1 MPVFLSAFARLQ
13 SWLSPA
19 SDQTLSVKAPA
30 RILRVAGP
38 IIEKLIADD
47 KIGESYR
54 CSTIV
59 RFRYNVPPLAYYHGT
74 TSTCVISGPLL
85 NHGKAYRPT
94 GAIIETPG
102 FDVRL
107 LPEDAYD
114 LDQQIQQA
122 IENTIVDWV
131 AEYQEREAAPESRHP
146 PAPAVNPDAILD
158 DTAPVLHSDSSETRS
173 ASVKIQKR
181 RRSTSSSK
189 GGQHV

>member
-1 MPVFLSAFARLQ
+1 MPVFLSAFAHLQ

-19 SDQTLSVKAPA
+19 SDRTLSVKAPA
-30 RILRVAGP
+30 RILRVVGP

-47 KIGESYR
+47 KTGESYR
-54 CSTIV
+54 CATSHW
-59 RFRYNVPPLAYYHGT
+59 FRYDVPPLAYYLGS

-85 NHGKAYRPT
+85 ERGKAYRPK

-107 LPEDAYD
+107 PPEDAYD
-114 LDQQIQQA
+114 LDQQIQIA

-131 AEYQEREAAPESRHP
+131 AEYHEREPTPEPLHP
-146 PAPAVNPDAILD
+146 SGPTVDLDALLD
-158 DTAPVLHSDSSETRS
+158 DTASVFHSDSLETRF
-173 ASVKIQKR
+173 APPKTQKR

>member
-19 SDQTLSVKAPA
+19 SDQTLSVKASA
-30 RILRVAGP
+30 RILRGVGP

-54 CSTIV
+54 CATSHW
-59 RFRYNVPPLAYYHGT
+59 FRYDVPPLAYYHGT

-85 NHGKAYRPT
+85 EQGKAYRPT

-107 LPEDAYD
+107 PPEDAHD
-114 LDQQIQQA
+114 LDQQIQIA

-131 AEYQEREAAPESRHP
+131 AEYQEREPAPELRHP
-146 PAPAVNPDAILD
+146 QGPTVDFGALRDDKESVFHPDSL
-158 DTAPVLHSDSSETRS
+158 ETQPPTTKTR
-173 ASVKIQKR
+173 KQR
-181 RRSTSSSK
+181 RTTSSST

>member
-19 SDQTLSVKAPA
+19 SDLTLSVKAPA
-30 RILRVAGP
+30 HILRMVGP

-47 KIGESYR
+47 KIGKSYR
-54 CSTIV
+54 CATSHW
-59 RFRYNVPPLAYYHGT
+59 FRYDVPPLAYYLGS

-85 NHGKAYRPT
+85 EHGKAYRPT

-107 LPEDAYD
+107 PPEDAHD
-114 LDQQIQQA
+114 LDQQIQHA

-131 AEYQEREAAPESRHP
+131 AEYQEREPAPEPRHP
-146 PAPAVNPDAILD
+146 PGPTVDLDALLDETPFVFHPDSQETQPAP
-158 DTAPVLHSDSSETRS
+158 TKTR
-173 ASVKIQKR
+173 KQ

-189 GGQHV
+189 GGQYV

>member
-38 IIEKLIADD
+38 IIEKLITDD

-54 CSTIV
+54 CATSHW
-59 RFRYNVPPLAYYHGT
+59 FRYDVPPLAYYHGT
-74 TSTCVISGPLL
+74 MSTCVISGPLL
-85 NHGKAYRPT
+85 EQGKACRPT

-107 LPEDAYD
+107 SPEDAYD

-131 AEYQEREAAPESRHP
+131 AEYHEPAPESLHP
-146 PAPAVNPDAILD
+146 PGLTVDLDPLLD

>member
-19 SDQTLSVKAPA
+19 SDQALSVKAPA
-30 RILRVAGP
+30 RILRGIGP

-54 CSTIV
+54 CATSHW
-59 RFRYNVPPLAYYHGT
+59 FRYDVPPLAYYHGT

-85 NHGKAYRPT
+85 EQGKAYRPT

-107 LPEDAYD
+107 PPEDAYD
-114 LDQQIQQA
+114 LDQQIQIA

-131 AEYQEREAAPESRHP
+131 AEYQEREPVLEPLHP
-146 PAPAVNPDAILD
+146 PGPTVDLDAPLD
-158 DTAPVLHSDSSETRS
+158 DALTVFHPDSLETRPTP
-173 ASVKIQKR
+173 AKTQKR

>member
-19 SDQTLSVKAPA
+19 SDLTLSVTAPA
-30 RILRVAGP
+30 RILRGVGP
-38 IIEKLIADD
+38 IIEKLITDD

-54 CSTIV
+54 CATSHW
-59 RFRYNVPPLAYYHGT
+59 FRYDVPPLAYYHGS

-85 NHGKAYRPT
+85 EHGKAYRPT

-107 LPEDAYD
+107 PPEDAYD

-122 IENTIVDWV
+122 IESTIVDWV
-131 AEYQEREAAPESRHP
+131 AEYQEREPAPEPRHP
-146 PAPAVNPDAILD
+146 PGPTVDLDTLLD
-158 DTAPVLHSDSSETRS
+158 DTASVFHLDSLETRF
-173 ASVKIQKR
+173 APLKTQKR
-181 RRSTSSSK
+181 RRSTFSSK

>member
-30 RILRVAGP
+30 RILRGVGP
-38 IIEKLIADD
+38 IIEKLITDD

-54 CSTIV
+54 CATSHW
-59 RFRYNVPPLAYYHGT
+59 FRYDVPPLAYYLGT

-85 NHGKAYRPT
+85 EHGKAYRPT

-107 LPEDAYD
+107 PPEDAHD
-114 LDQQIQQA
+114 LDQQIQIA

-131 AEYQEREAAPESRHP
+131 AEYHERE
-146 PAPAVNPDAILD
+146 PA
-158 DTAPVLHSDSSETRS
+158 
-173 ASVKIQKR
+173 
-181 RRSTSSSK
+181 
-189 GGQHV
+189 

>member
-30 RILRVAGP
+30 RILRGVGP
-38 IIEKLIADD
+38 IIEKLITDD

-54 CSTIV
+54 CATSHW
-59 RFRYNVPPLAYYHGT
+59 FRYDMPPLAYYHGS

-85 NHGKAYRPT
+85 EHGKAYRPT

-107 LPEDAYD
+107 PPEDAYD
-114 LDQQIQQA
+114 LDQQIQIA
-122 IENTIVDWV
+122 IESTIVDWV
-131 AEYQEREAAPESRHP
+131 AEYQEREPAPEPRHP
-146 PAPAVNPDAILD
+146 PGPTVDLDALLD
-158 DTAPVLHSDSSETRS
+158 DTASVFHPDSLETRF
-173 ASVKIQKR
+173 APLKTQKR
-181 RRSTSSSK
+181 RRSTFSSK

>member
-1 MPVFLSAFARLQ
+1 MPVFLSASARLQ

-19 SDQTLSVKAPA
+19 SDVTLSVKAPA
-30 RILRVAGP
+30 HILRMVTP

-54 CSTIV
+54 CATSHW
-59 RFRYNVPPLAYYHGT
+59 FRYDVPPLAYYLGS

-85 NHGKAYRPT
+85 EHGKAYRPT
-94 GAIIETPG
+94 GAIIQTPG
-102 FDVRL
+102 LDARL
-107 LPEDAYD
+107 PPEDAHD
-114 LDQQIQQA
+114 LDQQIQIA

-131 AEYQEREAAPESRHP
+131 AEYQEREPAPEPLHP
-146 PAPAVNPDAILD
+146 PGPTVDLDALLD
-158 DTAPVLHSDSSETRS
+158 DALTVFHPVSLETRPTP
-173 ASVKIQKR
+173 AKTQKR

>member
-30 RILRVAGP
+30 RILRGIGP
-38 IIEKLIADD
+38 IIEKLITDD

-54 CSTIV
+54 CATSHW
-59 RFRYNVPPLAYYHGT
+59 FRYDVPPLAYYHGS
-74 TSTCVISGPLL
+74 TSTCVIFGPLL
-85 NHGKAYRPT
+85 KHGQAYRPT

-107 LPEDAYD
+107 PPEDAYD
-114 LDQQIQQA
+114 LDQQIQTA

-131 AEYQEREAAPESRHP
+131 AEYHEREPAPEPLHP
-146 PAPAVNPDAILD
+146 SGPTVDLDALLD
-158 DTAPVLHSDSSETRS
+158 DTASVFHPDSLETRF
-173 ASVKIQKR
+173 APTKTQKR